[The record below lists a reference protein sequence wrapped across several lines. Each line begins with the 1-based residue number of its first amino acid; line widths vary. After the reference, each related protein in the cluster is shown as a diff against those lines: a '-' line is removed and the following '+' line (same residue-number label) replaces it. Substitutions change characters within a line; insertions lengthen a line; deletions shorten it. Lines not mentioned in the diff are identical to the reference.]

1 MIGAIIGDV
10 IGSLF
15 ENENTK
21 TEDFL
26 LFRRHSRFTDDTVL
40 SVAIA
45 DAILHRKSH
54 SITLIQSHLNRS
66 LYAHKLKEYARRF
79 PNAGYGQMFVEWV
92 QSASLRGYRSYGNGS
107 AMRVSA
113 IGFAF
118 DNLGEVLRE
127 ARLSALVTH
136 NHPEGIKGAQAIA
149 SAIFLARK
157 GKSKSEIKLFIEQRF
172 KYNLGR
178 RLEDI
183 RPTYQFDSACKKSV
197 PEAIIAFLASQN
209 FEDTI
214 RKAISLGGDS
224 DTIACMAGG
233 IAQAF
238 YREIP
243 DSLVSQTN
251 LRLDWG
257 LKQVINRFNEHY
269 GLMEKRE

>member
-257 LKQVINRFNEHY
+257 LKRVINRFNERY
-269 GLMEKRE
+269 GLSF